1 MFVAAST
8 ECFPD
13 LPLDAALQRLVDLE
27 YSRVEIDIHEDGK
40 HLKPSEVLADFDRA
54 VDHCRHTLRLTPV
67 AYSVDVTATGE
78 AYYEQFAAVCRLA
91 KATKVVC
98 LAIPST
104 DLGTPF
110 NEEVERLRKLVS
122 LASVEGVLVG
132 LKTEYGRV
140 SGDPDTVGVL
150 CENVK
155 GLALALDPSHLAY
168 GEKAGGS
175 YESLLKYTSHVHLRD
190 TKKDEFQVRVGQGDI
205 EYGRLVTLLCKHKYN
220 RALSVHLKPVEG
232 VDHTG
237 EMRKLRL
244 LLESL
249 L

>member
-1 MFVAAST
+1 MFVVAST

-13 LPLDAALQRLVDLE
+13 LPLDATLQRLVDLE
-27 YSRVEIDIHEDGK
+27 YTSVEIDIHEDGN
-40 HLKPSEVLADFDRA
+40 HLKPSEVLADFNKA
-54 VDHCRHTLRLTPV
+54 VDRCRHTLRLSPV
-67 AYSVDVTATGE
+67 GYSVNITAAGE
-78 AYYEQFAAVCRLA
+78 AYYEQFAAICRLA

-98 LAIPST
+98 LAIPSA

-110 NEEVERLRKLVS
+110 NEEVERLRRLVT
-122 LASVEGVLVG
+122 LASVEGVVVG

-155 GLALALDPSHLAY
+155 ELAVTLDPSHLAY
-168 GEKAGGS
+168 GERAGGS
-175 YESLLKYTSHVHLRD
+175 YESLLKYTCHVHLRD

-205 EYGRLVTLLCKHKYN
+205 EYGRLITLLGKYKYS
-220 RALSVHLKPVEG
+220 RALSVHVRPVEG
-232 VDHTG
+232 IDHTG

>member
-1 MFVAAST
+1 VIVAAST

-13 LPLDAALQRLVDLE
+13 LPLEVALQRLVDLE
-27 YSRVEIDIHEDGK
+27 YTNVEIDIHENGN
-40 HLKPSEVLADFDRA
+40 HLKPSEVLADFEKA
-54 VDHCRHTLRLTPV
+54 VDRCRHTLRLTPV
-67 AYSVDVTATGE
+67 AYSVDIAATGE
-78 AYYEQFAAVCRLA
+78 AYYEQFEAICRLA

-98 LAIPST
+98 LIIPSAE
-104 DLGTPF
+104 LGTPF
-110 NEEVERLRKLVS
+110 NEEVERLRKLV
-122 LASVEGVLVG
+122 AIAAVEGAVVG
-132 LKTEYGRV
+132 LKTEYDRI

-150 CENVK
+150 CENAK
-155 GLALALDPSHLAY
+155 GLAVSLDPSHLAY
-168 GEKAGGS
+168 GDKAGGN

-205 EYGRLVTLLCKHKYN
+205 EYGRLVTLLDKHKYK
-220 RALSVHLKPVEG
+220 RALSVHLQPIEDI
-232 VDHTG
+232 DHTG

>member
-1 MFVAAST
+1 
-8 ECFPD
+8 

-27 YSRVEIDIHEDGK
+27 YTNVEIDIHEDGN
-40 HLKPSEVLADFDRA
+40 HLKPSEVLADFDRT
-54 VDHCRHTLRLTPV
+54 VDRCRHTLRLSPV
-67 AYSVDVTATGE
+67 TYSVDITATGE
-78 AYYEQFAAVCRLA
+78 AYYEQFEAICRLA

-98 LAIPST
+98 LSIPSA

-110 NEEVERLRKLVS
+110 NEEVERLRRLVS
-122 LASVEGVLVG
+122 LASAEGAVVG
-132 LKTEYGRV
+132 LKTEYGRI

-155 GLALALDPSHLAY
+155 DLAVTLDPSHLAY

-175 YESLLKYTSHVHLRD
+175 YESLLKYTCHVHLRD
-190 TKKDEFQVRVGQGDI
+190 TKKDEYQVRVGQGDI
-205 EYGRLVTLLCKHKYN
+205 EYGRLVTLLGKHRYK
-220 RALSVHLKPVEG
+220 RALSVHLKPVED